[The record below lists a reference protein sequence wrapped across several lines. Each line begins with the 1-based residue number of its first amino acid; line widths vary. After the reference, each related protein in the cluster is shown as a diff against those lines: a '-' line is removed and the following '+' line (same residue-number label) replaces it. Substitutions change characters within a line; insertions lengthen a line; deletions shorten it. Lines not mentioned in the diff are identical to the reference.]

1 MKAAFLA
8 AAVLA
13 IAGVAFYF
21 STTVHAA
28 KASGPGSAEL
38 KPAAHKTLPS
48 KSLSLPLFFE
58 PNQGQ
63 TAPQV
68 KFLARGAGYGL
79 FLEVVGTI
87 FIAAGIAEIWS
98 VEVAVHALPRRWRAH
113 PGHRE

>member
-1 MKAAFLA
+1 MRRSASEKKTGENTGNKMKAAFLA

-38 KPAAHKTLPS
+38 KPAAHKTLTS

-68 KFLARGAGYGL
+68 SSSP
-79 FLEVVGTI
+79 
-87 FIAAGIAEIWS
+87 AAPATACS
-98 VEVAVHALPRRWRAH
+98 
-113 PGHRE
+113 